1 MLRLPDLGSVQG
13 MWGGQV
19 GKHGWGGGGVI
30 KSQFPI
36 RIELTLNEHP
46 WDGTIHIM
54 QPGDTITDRLAE
66 C

>member
-1 MLRLPDLGSVQG
+1 M
-13 MWGGQV
+13 